1 MRGLSAGTRAAPVS
15 AWLRSTFHR
24 GSARAREECGE
35 ALGGAPLMEL
45 VGLLPTELLD
55 RALTHASWVGS
66 RTGSYERL
74 EFLGDSV
81 LGLVIASALYERFPG
96 SDEGEMARQ
105 KAFVVSR
112 TSCVQVAEQ
121 LGLSGLVLERAPASE
136 VRRREVAGSATTLGN
151 VLEAVI
157 GAVYLAFGF
166 ERTRAATID
175 AFEEQLVYAA
185 TSHVD
190 HKTALQELLAPR
202 GLQPVYSLVADK
214 GPAHAR
220 LFTSEVLV
228 SGVIKGRGTGTT
240 IKMSEQAAAREA
252 LTALEEPKRGS

>member
-1 MRGLSAGTRAAPVS
+1 MRGLPAGLRAAPVS
-15 AWLRSTFHR
+15 AWLRSRLLR
-24 GSARAREECGE
+24 GSGGVPEEAIRPEGDV
-35 ALGGAPLMEL
+35 PLIEL
-45 VGLLPTELLD
+45 ADLLPPELLD
-55 RALTHASWVGS
+55 RALTHASWVGT

-81 LGLVIASALYERFPG
+81 LGLAIASALYERFPG

-105 KAFVVSR
+105 KAFIVSR
-112 TSCVQVAEQ
+112 ASCAQVAER
-121 LGLSGLVLERAPASE
+121 LGLAGFVLDRAPAPE
-136 VRRREVAGSATTLGN
+136 IRRREIAGSANTMGN

-157 GAVYLAFGF
+157 GAVFLAFGF
-166 ERTRAATID
+166 ERTRRAIIAS
-175 AFEEQLVYAA
+175 FEEQLLYAA

-202 GLQPVYSLVADK
+202 GLQPVYRLVSEK

-228 SGVIKGRGTGTT
+228 AGVTKGHGSGTT
-240 IKMSEQAAAREA
+240 IKMSEQSAAREA
-252 LTALEEPKRGS
+252 LEALEDSKRGS